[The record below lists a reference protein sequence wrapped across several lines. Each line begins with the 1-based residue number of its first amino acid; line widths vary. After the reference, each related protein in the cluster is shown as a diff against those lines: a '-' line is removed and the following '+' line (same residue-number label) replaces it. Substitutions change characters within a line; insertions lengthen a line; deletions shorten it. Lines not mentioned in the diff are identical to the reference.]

1 MANEENLMAH
11 RIREPE
17 EARQKGKS
25 GGRKSGEVRRR
36 KKAFRDAATDI
47 IRTVITDPMLLE
59 KVSKQG
65 YEKENMTYQEAM
77 VAGMVYSAICGSPQA
92 YKAIKDTVEP
102 DGLGAQNEALE
113 RIDGI
118 IAELDIASRESAEDE
133 SGET

>member
-11 RIREPE
+11 RIRESE
-17 EARQKGKS
+17 EAKQKGTR
-25 GGRKSGEVRRR
+25 GGKKSGEVRRR

-47 IRTVITDPMLLE
+47 IRTVITDPTLLE

-65 YEKENMTYQEAM
+65 YEKKNMTYQEAM

-102 DGLGAQNEALE
+102 DGSGTQNEALE

-118 IAELDIASRESAEDE
+118 IAELDIASQANSEEGD
-133 SGET
+133 GEA

>member
-65 YEKENMTYQEAM
+65 YEKENMTYQ
-77 VAGMVYSAICGSPQA
+77 VDTYISADTFGVRWEKGIAVKENGFEMLSPEIPQ
-92 YKAIKDTVEP
+92 VCP
-102 DGLGAQNEALE
+102 
-113 RIDGI
+113 
-118 IAELDIASRESAEDE
+118 ELLF
-133 SGET
+133 